1 MLPLGDSDSTPEA
14 KARMFRLMGM
24 GWTLVTEVAAG
35 LLLGWGVD
43 WIFGYDKVFLI
54 VGAIVGLLV
63 GMFSFI
69 RSAMAENRRLEQER
83 KNR

>member
-69 RSAMAENRRLEQER
+69 RSGMAENRRLEQER